1 MIREEF
7 DFLKDVVF
15 TDADMKHFKNS
26 KICCICKEKFKDGDD
41 DKVRDH
47 CHFTGKYRGVAHNK
61 LRPQFQETKI
71 RPVIFHNLCGYD
83 SYLFMK
89 NLDKTEG
96 NIWNAS
102 QTLRKNT

>member
-47 CHFTGKYRGVAHNK
+47 CHFTEKYRGVAHNK

-71 RPVIFHNLCGYD
+71 LPVIFHNLCGYD

-96 NIWNAS
+96 NI
-102 QTLRKNT
+102 

>member
-15 TDADMKHFKNS
+15 TDADMKHLKNS

-47 CHFTGKYRGVAHNK
+47 CHFTEKYREVAHNK
-61 LRPQFQETKI
+61 CDLNFKKPKLVQ
-71 RPVIFHNLCGYD
+71 
-83 SYLFMK
+83 
-89 NLDKTEG
+89 
-96 NIWNAS
+96 
-102 QTLRKNT
+102 